1 VAIREYQPAAAKI
14 GRRLR
19 EPGLVD
25 LLSES
30 RLEKKTDFED
40 KKGLEKLL
48 KEIEESELKLEGKFA
63 SMKSTA

>member
-1 VAIREYQPAAAKI
+1 
-14 GRRLR
+14 LR

-30 RLEKKTDFED
+30 RLERKTDFED
-40 KKGLEKLL
+40 KKVLEKLL
-48 KEIEESELKLEGKFA
+48 KEIEESKLKLEGKVA